1 MKSPSSAIQSLPVLI
16 PMEKRNLRGDLV
28 LPDRVEGLVV
38 FVRVDGKYN
47 DYPYDRK
54 TASVFAKYRLAT
66 LLVDLPMSE
75 DEPDISA
82 PVAMLHQ
89 IINWV
94 RQNSKIS
101 HLPLGCFSADLGAR
115 VALDLASHPDKP
127 VQAVVCCDGDI
138 DPAMEN
144 LSMLDIPVLLIIGMD
159 PDMKRRNEAALE
171 KVKGASSLNVIPHAS
186 HTFENVRILEEAAQL
201 AALWFSEHLIKI
213 PAA

>member
-28 LPDRVEGLVV
+28 LPERAEGLVV
-38 FVRVDGKYN
+38 FARVGGKYS

-66 LLVDLPMSE
+66 LLIDLPMPE
-75 DEPDISA
+75 GKPDISV
-82 PVAMLHQ
+82 PVDMLHR

-94 RQNSKIS
+94 KQNSKIS

-115 VALDLASHPDKP
+115 VVLDLASHPDKP

-144 LSMLDIPVLLIIGMD
+144 LSRLDIPVLLIIGMD
-159 PDMKRRNEAALE
+159 PSMKRRNEAALG
-171 KVKGASSLNVIPHAS
+171 KIKSVSSLNVIPHAS
-186 HTFENVRILEEAAQL
+186 HTFENVRMLEEAAQL
-201 AALWFSEHLIKI
+201 AGLWFSEHLINI
-213 PAA
+213 STP